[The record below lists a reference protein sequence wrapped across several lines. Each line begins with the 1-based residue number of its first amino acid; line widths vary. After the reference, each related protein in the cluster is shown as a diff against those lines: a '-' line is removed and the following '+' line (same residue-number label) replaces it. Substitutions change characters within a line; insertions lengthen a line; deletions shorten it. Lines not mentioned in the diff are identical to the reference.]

1 MPGPKKKKK
10 KKKREEKKPCYF
22 PCEKKKH
29 HRSIIHHSI
38 VKKKKKKMETQ
49 HSWRLRLSFKNATIV
64 MTVLNIITVL
74 FLLKG
79 FLSSP
84 STRNNKLA
92 PDSFNSVE
100 LSYIKE
106 SEEMRLALQPWKL
119 IKRCLQIK
127 EIEQEAYAEP
137 ETVQHKDMKQT
148 AAVDLSKRLQ
158 DIRSV
163 NDVSSFKALEEWRKR
178 KMERARQRAVGKN
191 GIGNSQA

>member
-1 MPGPKKKKK
+1 MSCPKKKK
-10 KKKREEKKPCYF
+10 KKKREEKEPCYF

-29 HRSIIHHSI
+29 HRSIIQHSI
-38 VKKKKKKMETQ
+38 VKKKKKMETQ

-64 MTVLNIITVL
+64 MTVLNIITVV

-119 IKRCLQIK
+119 IKRIK

-158 DIRSV
+158 DIHSL

-191 GIGNSQA
+191 GAGNSQA

>member
-1 MPGPKKKKK
+1 MPCPKKKKKKK

-29 HRSIIHHSI
+29 HRSIIQHSI
-38 VKKKKKKMETQ
+38 VKKKKKMETQ

-92 PDSFNSVE
+92 PDSFNSGMQ
-100 LSYIKE
+100 LSLSLPSPPSLKKIE
-106 SEEMRLALQPWKL
+106 DSVAIVVALSCFGL
-119 IKRCLQIK
+119 F
-127 EIEQEAYAEP
+127 
-137 ETVQHKDMKQT
+137 KQ
-148 AAVDLSKRLQ
+148 
-158 DIRSV
+158 SV
-163 NDVSSFKALEEWRKR
+163 YV
-178 KMERARQRAVGKN
+178 
-191 GIGNSQA
+191 

>member
-1 MPGPKKKKK
+1 MPCPKKKKKK

-38 VKKKKKKMETQ
+38 VKKKKKMETQ
-49 HSWRLRLSFKNATIV
+49 NSWRLRLSFKNATIV

-119 IKRCLQIK
+119 IKRIK

>member
-1 MPGPKKKKK
+1 MPCPKKKKKKK

-38 VKKKKKKMETQ
+38 VKKKKKMETQ

-119 IKRCLQIK
+119 IKRIK

>member
-1 MPGPKKKKK
+1 MPCPKKKKKK

-38 VKKKKKKMETQ
+38 VKKKKKMETQ

-119 IKRCLQIK
+119 IKRIK

>member
-1 MPGPKKKKK
+1 MPCPKKKKK

-38 VKKKKKKMETQ
+38 VKKKKKMETQ

-92 PDSFNSVE
+92 PDSFNSGMQ
-100 LSYIKE
+100 LSLSLPSPPSLKKIE
-106 SEEMRLALQPWKL
+106 DSVAIVVALSCFGL
-119 IKRCLQIK
+119 F
-127 EIEQEAYAEP
+127 
-137 ETVQHKDMKQT
+137 KQ
-148 AAVDLSKRLQ
+148 
-158 DIRSV
+158 SV
-163 NDVSSFKALEEWRKR
+163 YV
-178 KMERARQRAVGKN
+178 
-191 GIGNSQA
+191 